1 MSSGGFGEAQSADK
15 KIRALAN
22 EVKLKVEKAL
32 GLNFSEFDAIK
43 YRARVDGDG
52 TNYKIKIQVGGRKY
66 IHIQIFVPASGKKG
80 KIQLLEQAGNKTLE
94 DSL

>member
-1 MSSGGFGEAQSADK
+1 MSSGGFGEAQAADK
-15 KIRALAN
+15 KVRALAN

-43 YRARVDGDG
+43 YRAQVGDG

-66 IHIQIFVPASGKKG
+66 VHIQIFVPAPGKKG
-80 KIQLLEQAGNKTLE
+80 KIQLLEQAGNKNLE
-94 DSL
+94 DAL